1 MQYFD
6 TLPKVVQTDNVGIS
20 RVFTNLMARASII
33 PDVLKNP
40 LVYYSYDIQEGDTPE
55 IVAYKYYGDSY
66 RYWIILF
73 ANELLD
79 PQWSWPM
86 DSNVFDAYM
95 EAKYPSGN
103 TTTTVHSYEKKLTQ
117 TDNDTNTVTINT
129 IDINQAQYNTLVPN
143 TQTYTIANSSV
154 TVQTTKRIITI
165 YDYENELNESKRK
178 INILNSIYVDQL
190 ESQFKSLMSQ

>member
-6 TLPKVVQTDNVGIS
+6 TLPKIIETDNVGVS
-20 RVFTNLMARASII
+20 RVFTNLLARASII

-55 IVAYKYYGDSY
+55 IIAYKYYGDSY
-66 RYWIILF
+66 RYWIVLF

-86 DSNVFDAYM
+86 TSTVFDSYM
-95 EAKYPSGN
+95 AEKYPSGN
-103 TTTTVHSYEKKLTQ
+103 TTTTVYSYEKKLTQ
-117 TDNDTNTVTINT
+117 TDNSTNIVTINT
-129 IDINQAQYNTLVPN
+129 IDVNQTEYNSIIEN
-143 TQTYTIANSSV
+143 TETYSIGNSTV
-154 TVQTTKRIITI
+154 TVATTKRIITI
-165 YDYENELNESKRK
+165 YDYELELNESKRK
-178 INILNSIYVDQL
+178 INILNSVYVEQM

>member
-6 TLPKVVQTDNVGIS
+6 TLPKIIETDNVGVS

-66 RYWIILF
+66 RYWIVLF

-86 DSNVFDAYM
+86 DSTVFDSYM
-95 EAKYPSGN
+95 AEKYPSGN
-103 TTTTVHSYEKKLTQ
+103 TTTTVYSYEKKLTQ
-117 TDNDTNTVTINT
+117 TDNSTNTVTINT
-129 IDINQAQYNTLVPN
+129 IDVNQTEYNSIIEN
-143 TQTYTIANSSV
+143 TQTYSIGNSTV
-154 TVQTTKRIITI
+154 TVTTTKRIVTI
-165 YDYENELNESKRK
+165 YDYELELNESKRK
-178 INILNSIYVDQL
+178 INILNSVYVDQM

>member
-6 TLPKVVQTDNVGIS
+6 TLPKIIETDNVGVS
-20 RVFTNLMARASII
+20 RVFTNLLARASII

-55 IVAYKYYGDSY
+55 IIAYKYYGDSY
-66 RYWIILF
+66 RYWIVLF

-86 DSNVFDAYM
+86 TSTVFDSYM
-95 EAKYPSGN
+95 AEKYPSGN
-103 TTTTVHSYEKKLTQ
+103 TTTTVYSYEKKLTQ
-117 TDNDTNTVTINT
+117 TDNSTNIVTINT
-129 IDINQAQYNTLVPN
+129 IDVNQTEYNSIIEN
-143 TQTYTIANSSV
+143 TETYSIGNSTV
-154 TVQTTKRIITI
+154 TVATTKRIVTI
-165 YDYENELNESKRK
+165 YDYELELNESKRK
-178 INILNSIYVDQL
+178 INILNSVYVEQM

>member
-6 TLPKVVQTDNVGIS
+6 TLPKIIQTDNVGVS
-20 RVFTNLMARASII
+20 RVFTNILARASII

-55 IVAYKYYGDSY
+55 TIAYKYYGDSY
-66 RYWIILF
+66 RYWIVLF

-86 DSNVFDAYM
+86 DSNVFDNYM
-95 EAKYPSGN
+95 AEKYPSGN
-103 TTTTVHSYEKKLTQ
+103 TTTTVYSYEKKLTQ
-117 TDNDTNTVTINT
+117 TDNSTNTVTINT
-129 IDINQAQYNTLVPN
+129 IDIDEAEYNTLLTN
-143 TQTYTIANSSV
+143 TRTYTIGNSTV
-154 TVQTTKRIITI
+154 TVQTTKRIVSV
-165 YDYENELNESKRK
+165 YDYEYELNESKRK

>member
-6 TLPKVVQTDNVGIS
+6 TLPKIIQTDTVGVS

-55 IVAYKYYGDSY
+55 IIAYKYYGDSY

-86 DSNVFDAYM
+86 DSTVFAAYM

-103 TTTTVHSYEKKLTQ
+103 TTTTVYSYEKKLTQ

-129 IDINQAQYNTLVPN
+129 IDINQTEYNTLVPN
-143 TQTYTIANSSV
+143 TQTYTIANSTV
-154 TVQTTKRIITI
+154 TVQTTKRIVTI

>member
-6 TLPKVVQTDNVGIS
+6 TLPKIIQTDSVGIS
-20 RVFTNLMARASII
+20 RVFTNLLARASII

-55 IVAYKYYGDSY
+55 IIAYKYYGDSY
-66 RYWIILF
+66 RYWIVLF

-86 DSNVFDAYM
+86 TSTVFEAYM
-95 EAKYPSGN
+95 AEKYSSGN
-103 TTTTVHSYEKKLTQ
+103 TTTTVYSYEKTLSQ

-129 IDINQAQYNTLVPN
+129 IDINEDEYDTLLTNTR
-143 TQTYTIANSSV
+143 TYSIGNSTV
-154 TVQTTKRIITI
+154 TVQTTKRIVSI
-165 YDYENELNESKRK
+165 YDYELELNESKRK

-190 ESQFKSLMSQ
+190 ETQFKSLMLQ

>member
-6 TLPKVVQTDNVGIS
+6 TLPKIIQTDNVGVS
-20 RVFTNLMARASII
+20 RVFTNLLARASII

-40 LVYYSYDIQEGDTPE
+40 LVYYSYDIQDGDTPE

-66 RYWIILF
+66 RYWIVLF

-86 DSNVFDAYM
+86 DSNLFESYM
-95 EAKYPSGN
+95 DAKYPSGN

-117 TDNDTNTVTINT
+117 TDNSTNTITINT
-129 IDINQAQYNTLVPN
+129 IDVTEAEYNSIVEN
-143 TQTYTIANSSV
+143 TQTYTIGNSSV
-154 TVQTTKRIITI
+154 TVETTKRIVSV
-165 YDYENELNESKRK
+165 YDYEYELNESKRK
-178 INILNSIYVDQL
+178 INILNSVYVDQM
-190 ESQFKSLMSQ
+190 EQQFKSLMSQ

>member
-55 IVAYKYYGDSY
+55 TIAYKYYGDSY
-66 RYWIILF
+66 RYWIVLF

-86 DSNVFDAYM
+86 DSKVFAAYM
-95 EAKYPSGN
+95 AEKYPSGN

-129 IDINQAQYNTLVPN
+129 IDINEQEYNTLVPN
-143 TQTYTIANSSV
+143 TRTYTIANSTV
-154 TVQTTKRIITI
+154 TVQTTKRIVTV

>member
-55 IVAYKYYGDSY
+55 TIAYKYYGDSY
-66 RYWIILF
+66 RYWIVLF

-95 EAKYPSGN
+95 AEKYPSGN
-103 TTTTVHSYEKKLTQ
+103 TTTTVYSYEKKLTQ

-143 TQTYTIANSSV
+143 TRTLAIGNSTFTI
-154 TVQTTKRIITI
+154 QTTKRIVTI

>member
-6 TLPKVVQTDNVGIS
+6 TLPKIIQTDNVGVS
-20 RVFTNLMARASII
+20 RVFTNIMARASII

-55 IVAYKYYGDSY
+55 IIAYKYYGDSY
-66 RYWIILF
+66 RYWIVLF

-86 DSNVFDAYM
+86 DSTVFDNYM
-95 EAKYPSGN
+95 SEKYPSGN
-103 TTTTVHSYEKKLTQ
+103 TTTTVYSYEKKLTQ
-117 TDNDTNTVTINT
+117 TDNSTNTVTINT
-129 IDINQAQYNTLVPN
+129 IDVNQTEYNTIVEN
-143 TQTYTIANSSV
+143 TQTYSIGNSTV
-154 TVQTTKRIITI
+154 TVATTKRIITI
-165 YDYENELNESKRK
+165 YDYEYELNESKRK
-178 INILNSIYVDQL
+178 INILNSVYVDQM